1 MNRPWLKIIF
11 VLSFLFIIIQFIPVD
26 KKNPAIVSE
35 IPAPVEVQKILQRS
49 CYDCHSHQTI
59 WPWYSHVA
67 PLSWLIAHDV
77 KEGRENLNFSV
88 WSDSDQ
94 RKQIKIFEEI
104 QEVIEKKEM
113 PLTTYL
119 WMHPD
124 ARLDINDQMILK
136 AWLRSGQAESKN
148 ISVQ

>member
-35 IPAPVEVQKILQRS
+35 IPAPVEIQKILQRS
-49 CYDCHSHQTI
+49 CYDCHSHQTV

-67 PLSWLIAHDV
+67 PVSWLIAHDV

-88 WSDSDQ
+88 WSDTDQ

-136 AWLRSGQAESKN
+136 AWLMSGQAESKN

>member
-11 VLSFLFIIIQFIPVD
+11 VLSILFIIIQFIPVD
-26 KKNPAIVSE
+26 KKNPAIISE

-49 CYDCHSHQTI
+49 CYDCHSHQTV

-67 PLSWLIAHDV
+67 PVSWLIAHDV

-136 AWLRSGQAESKN
+136 AWLMGGQTENKN